1 MAKTNHKGRNKN
13 EPYVML
19 HRGVTNSDAWKSLDG
34 ITRAGLIE
42 IWTYH
47 NGLNNGQI
55 SFSVRQMRSALKV
68 STGKAAKIFSDL
80 QDRGFLVKR
89 RGSSFDWKEGAG
101 KAQATEWEI
110 TTERCD
116 GQPAKR
122 LYRTWKNQNAV
133 HLEQPNGS
141 PRETAAHNEVPET
154 PSTVHPEKPIR
165 PQSASKR
172 FTSGNTSISHTG
184 RDFLDVA
191 SDSFRV
197 IEGGRK

>member
-1 MAKTNHKGRNKN
+1 MPKTTHKGRNNN

-47 NGLNNGQI
+47 NGSNNGQI

-101 KAQATEWEI
+101 KAQARQEKAHLRDRPDRLRLFLARHRVVGFATCRADKTRIVFEI
-110 TTERCD
+110 GPDRTHGVFIPSGSGD
-116 GQPAKR
+116 IGHPAVGCAG
-122 LYRTWKNQNAV
+122 AV
-133 HLEQPNGS
+133 IAVGHPHL
-141 PRETAAHNEVPET
+141 
-154 PSTVHPEKPIR
+154 
-165 PQSASKR
+165 
-172 FTSGNTSISHTG
+172 F
-184 RDFLDVA
+184 
-191 SDSFRV
+191 
-197 IEGGRK
+197 EGGQWWRGAA